1 MKKILATTLGVILAT
16 GAVAAL
22 ADRQDRASL
31 TQCKAD
37 IEAYYGEDT
46 RARLQGIRRSAGE
59 THMRLTVT
67 PESGGRRVVV
77 CSVSRDGASSL
88 ADRDGVALAP
98 PSEGQTVGLVEGR

>member
-22 ADRQDRASL
+22 ADRQDRAS
-31 TQCKAD
+31 
-37 IEAYYGEDT
+37 
-46 RARLQGIRRSAGE
+46 RSAGE